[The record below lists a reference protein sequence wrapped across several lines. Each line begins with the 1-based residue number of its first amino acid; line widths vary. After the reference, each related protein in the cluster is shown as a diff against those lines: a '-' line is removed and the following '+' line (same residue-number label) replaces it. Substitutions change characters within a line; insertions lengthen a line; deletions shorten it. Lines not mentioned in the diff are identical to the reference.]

1 MANVYAIKS
10 GNWSDTTVWNTGA
23 LPTSVDDVYA
33 NNFNVNINEN
43 ITVNS
48 LRNTANTGISIG
60 GTFSFNTGG
69 VTANINDNIYFGS
82 GTAFIIASASSGLI
96 HLNMPF
102 GSLMLVNIPG
112 VNMINHTGNCN
123 FTITCIKLYGNANGS
138 AGYLLNKSS
147 SGVLIL
153 NCNIVGITGTGNGV
167 PMMYLS
173 AGDTIVNG
181 TVTGGYASTSSTSIS
196 VSGTANLT
204 INGNVIGGGSTNAA
218 SAISFSS
225 SSTLSITGSVS
236 GNFGK
241 AIIAS
246 NGTINITGT
255 IIGGAS
261 TGQTAID
268 ISGAATLNHI
278 GTAQAS
284 AFASA
289 IKCDTPTTSTVVCT
303 GPFLKNGYIVAI
315 ASQTLRINF
324 NSNSYFQ
331 FKKSNG
337 DDIDYV
343 STVEGY
349 NYPLASDVRY
359 GVEYK
364 SGLAIGTCHVPTP
377 DNVRKNIPVDNTVG
391 TSDNVNAEDILEAIQ
406 NSSLP
411 IAERLRNVATVE
423 STGAQIISFN

>member
-1 MANVYAIKS
+1 MANVWAIKS
-10 GNWSDTTVWNTGA
+10 GDWSDTTVWNTGA
-23 LPTSVDDVYA
+23 LPTSADDVYA
-33 NNFNVNINEN
+33 NNFNVNVNQN

-48 LRNTANTGISIG
+48 LRNTANTGITAG
-60 GTFSFNTGG
+60 GTFTFNTGG
-69 VTANINDNIYFGS
+69 VAANINDNIYHGAAS
-82 GTAFIIASASSGLI
+82 FILITASSGNILI
-96 HLNMPF
+96 NCTTATIQQLAGASSIF
-102 GSLMLVNIPG
+102 
-112 VNMINHTGNCN
+112 INYTGNCN
-123 FTITCIKLYGNANGS
+123 LTFTAFKIIGGSASTNNSFIRKTSIGQLIINANIQAFENNS
-138 AGYLLNKSS
+138 
-147 SGVLIL
+147 
-153 NCNIVGITGTGNGV
+153 TGCVIGLFSN
-167 PMMYLS
+167 S
-173 AGDTIVNG
+173 DTI
-181 TVTGGYASTSSTSIS
+181 
-196 VSGTANLT
+196 
-204 INGNVIGGGSTNAA
+204 INGNLTAGNQGTTSSCAVIATAGNLTVNGNLIGGTISISNGAIYWNSIGNLNIIGNIGGG
-218 SAISFSS
+218 
-225 SSTLSITGSVS
+225 LSKSLTALKGNVNVTGTITGSEAV
-236 GNFGK
+236 G
-241 AIIAS
+241 
-246 NGTINITGT
+246 
-255 IIGGAS
+255 IIGVDIQGS
-261 TGQTAID
+261 AIF
-268 ISGAATLNHI
+268 NHI
-278 GTAQAS
+278 GSAQAS

-289 IKCDTPTTSTVVCT
+289 IKCDTPTTSTVTCT

-423 STGAQIISFN
+423 STGAQVAGYG

>member
-1 MANVYAIKS
+1 MANVWAKKN
-10 GNWSDTTVWNTGA
+10 GDWSDTTVWNTGA
-23 LPTSVDDVYA
+23 LPTSADDVYA
-33 NNFNVNINEN
+33 NNFNVNVNQN

-48 LRNTANTGISIG
+48 LRNTVGVGIAAG
-60 GTFSFNTGG
+60 GSYTFNTGNIIANNSGDIISSNATLINITATSGMVTINAPSAIIQASGSSTNQIKYIGNCNVNLTVNKITNAGQYSIIFLKATGTVTINADVIATTIGSSDGMINLNSGSPTVIINGEVKGGSNCVAVKMGDGILTVNGNVTGGSGATSGIVFWGTILNVTGNIAGNIGSG
-69 VTANINDNIYFGS
+69 VSISSGTMNVTGTISGSNSNGVGGVVIS
-82 GTAFIIASASSGLI
+82 GTAS
-96 HLNMPF
+96 
-102 GSLMLVNIPG
+102 
-112 VNMINHTGNCN
+112 
-123 FTITCIKLYGNANGS
+123 
-138 AGYLLNKSS
+138 
-147 SGVLIL
+147 
-153 NCNIVGITGTGNGV
+153 
-167 PMMYLS
+167 
-173 AGDTIVNG
+173 
-181 TVTGGYASTSSTSIS
+181 
-196 VSGTANLT
+196 
-204 INGNVIGGGSTNAA
+204 
-218 SAISFSS
+218 
-225 SSTLSITGSVS
+225 
-236 GNFGK
+236 
-241 AIIAS
+241 
-246 NGTINITGT
+246 
-255 IIGGAS
+255 
-261 TGQTAID
+261 
-268 ISGAATLNHI
+268 LNHI

-284 AFASA
+284 TSSSA
-289 IKCDTPTTSTVVCT
+289 IVCNSATTSIVTCT

-423 STGAQIISFN
+423 STGAQVAGYG